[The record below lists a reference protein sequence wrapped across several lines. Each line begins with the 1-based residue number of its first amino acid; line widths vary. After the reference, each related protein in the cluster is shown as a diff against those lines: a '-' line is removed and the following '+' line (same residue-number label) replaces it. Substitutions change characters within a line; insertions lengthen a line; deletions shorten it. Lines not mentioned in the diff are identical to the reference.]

1 MNNVQYFYTWK
12 KVFAYTI
19 GFAFYLYVCTILK
32 IVSSNNKLLKKS
44 SLRPKKELET
54 SYWTPYWYRLPNIY
68 LHQERLLVTQI
79 CFQAKKFTCVINY
92 SKMKI

>member
-54 SYWTPYWYRLPNIY
+54 SY
-68 LHQERLLVTQI
+68 
-79 CFQAKKFTCVINY
+79 
-92 SKMKI
+92 